1 MFSVSVR
8 VLPHQRRNGGEREG
22 IVIARRG
29 ERVLRGVARGVQGPV
44 WGKGVARMREGK
56 HGYLA
61 WITCKES
68 N

>member
-1 MFSVSVR
+1 MFSISVR
-8 VLPHQRRNGGEREG
+8 FLPHQRSRGEREG

-61 WITCKES
+61 WITCKEL